1 MRLST
6 IPSSSASVPAVD
18 AIIRSGLFAAGRC
31 VAALWRQRW
40 GLAVA
45 LALCLGIGFS
55 AQIVAVV
62 DALTNGL
69 SLSGNWLGG
78 VDPAS
83 ADFLVGALQA
93 HVA

>member
-6 IPSSSASVPAVD
+6 IPSGITSAPPVD
-18 AIIRSGLFAAGRC
+18 AIIRSGLIAGGRC
-31 VAALWRQRW
+31 VAALWRQRR
-40 GLAVA
+40 GIAAV

-78 VDPAS
+78 VDPVS
-83 ADFLVGALQA
+83 VDFFVGALQA
-93 HVA
+93 RVA